1 MTIIIY
7 LQYILK
13 IMIERD
19 YSLYIK
25 DLIPEHNK
33 NKDVNKPVSIWK
45 ELDRLRGYPEKTM
58 VCIFRTTGCAWYK
71 FSACSMCGYFND
83 TSPDIVDE
91 NLMKQIDILYDSLN
105 DVKVLKIFTSGS
117 FLDPHEVHPAVRDY
131 FFERMKDKVDKILVE
146 SRTEYIRKDILDPIK
161 KYNIDLRIAI
171 GLESADDYI
180 MKYSINKGST
190 LNKFIDAAK
199 LLQKENVEL
208 RTYLLFK
215 PPFISEK
222 YAINDIEKSVKIA
235 APYSADI
242 SINPMNIQKNTM
254 VEKLWKKGLYRPPR
268 LYSLAKILIDLK
280 KYPVL
285 SYPTGGNRER
295 GVHNDKFDQKL
306 LDLIVSSSLDHN
318 FDDLEE
324 YYNTLNLDD
333 YNNDI
338 DIEDKLFFQ
347 SDYKLLVNRLSKSSI
362 FY

>member
-1 MTIIIY
+1 MATIIY
-7 LQYILK
+7 LQCILK

-19 YSLYIK
+19 YSIHIK
-25 DLIPEHNK
+25 NLIPEYNK

-45 ELDRLRGYPEKTM
+45 EMDRLNGYPEKTM

-91 NLMKQIDILYDSLN
+91 NIMKQIDILYDSLN
-105 DVKVLKIFTSGS
+105 DVRALKIFTSGS
-117 FLDPHEVHPAVRDY
+117 FLDPHEVHPEVRDY
-131 FFERMKDKVDKILVE
+131 FFERMKGKIDKILVE
-146 SRTEYIRKDILDPIK
+146 SRTEYIRKDILDSIK
-161 KYNIDLRIAI
+161 KYKIDLRIAI

-180 MKYSINKGST
+180 MKYSVNKGST
-190 LNKFIDAAK
+190 LKKFIDAAQ
-199 LLQKENVEL
+199 LLKNENVEL

-222 YAINDIEKSVKIA
+222 MAMDDIKNSVKIA

-242 SINPMNIQKNTM
+242 SINPMNIQKHTM

-268 LYSLAKILIDLK
+268 LYSLAKLLIDLK
-280 KYPVL
+280 DYPVL

-306 LDLIVSSSLDHN
+306 LELIVNSSLNHSFN
-318 FDDLEE
+318 ELEE
-324 YYNTLNLDD
+324 YYNTLDLED
-333 YNNDI
+333 YNYEMEL
-338 DIEDKLFFQ
+338 EDKLFFQ
-347 SDYKLLVNRLSKSSI
+347 SDYSLLINRLSKSSI